1 MKKIKYFKLT
11 MIMTIIIL
19 IIILTP
25 GDSVPSVGIPGID
38 KIVHCGMF
46 FMWSFIYNMEYKI
59 YTKRQSKVAMTI
71 ATGTLFAVATEV
83 MQLFAI
89 MRSFD
94 VKDILADVIGII
106 LGIIVFKIIIQYYK
120 GGRYV

>member
-59 YTKRQSKVAMTI
+59 YTKRQSKFAMTI
-71 ATGTLFAVATEV
+71 AAGTLFAVATEV

-106 LGIIVFKIIIQYYK
+106 LGIIVFKIIIQ
-120 GGRYV
+120 